1 MNVKLTSWIRYLCF
15 WTRLFIYSVCWIL
28 CFNLLLLCQCVLIG
42 PCLLYV
48 LVCCQT
54 LSLAIHTAHCTV
66 KYEAGFKTLLTKYSE
81 DKIITVKPQGST
93 TVEDKLVV
101 GNWFRRE
108 SVNWTHLALDRLQW
122 QVFVAIII
130 DLQYHISARI
140 DTPLER
146 LELLAWTVEIAY
158 EVEL

>member
-1 MNVKLTSWIRYLCF
+1 
-15 WTRLFIYSVCWIL
+15 
-28 CFNLLLLCQCVLIG
+28 
-42 PCLLYV
+42 
-48 LVCCQT
+48 VCCQT

-146 LELLAWTVEIAY
+146 LELLA
-158 EVEL
+158 